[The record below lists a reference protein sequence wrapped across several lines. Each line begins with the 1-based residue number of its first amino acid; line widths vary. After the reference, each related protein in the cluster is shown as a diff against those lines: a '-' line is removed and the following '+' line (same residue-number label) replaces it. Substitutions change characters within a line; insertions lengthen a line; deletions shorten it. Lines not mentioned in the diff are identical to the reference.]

1 MYPSKRCRHVGWYH
15 DYTSGTS
22 TESFLKDSEA
32 AFPCGNIQ
40 QSNNWKGGIRKKIWV
55 TTSGVIHF
63 IIVH

>member
-1 MYPSKRCRHVGWYH
+1 MGWYH
-15 DYTSGTS
+15 DYTSDTS

-32 AFPCGNIQ
+32 ALPCGNIK

-55 TTSGVIHF
+55 TTFGDIHF

>member
-1 MYPSKRCRHVGWYH
+1 MGWYR
-15 DYTSGTS
+15 DYTSDTS

-32 AFPCGNIQ
+32 ALPCGNIK

-55 TTSGVIHF
+55 TTFGDIHF